1 MENESI
7 DNRLR
12 CLRCGNKWVAQVADP
27 KYCPKCKSPYWN
39 TEPGARRHSQQSAQK
54 KFLYTFGVA
63 SKKLAIV
70 ISRSKADHINV
81 DCCVGTYVKSI
92 ELSEDDF
99 MDIINGTIVSDK
111 IFQHP
116 IGKFLNADHGDGNPT
131 YGAIEVIDLFYNLGK
146 AIQEQNPKGIG
157 DIMQHLVV
165 VKKYPTAMD
174 VEFDNGTVFRLR
186 KEDFKMPKNFQIWA
200 MMNMHWITNFT
211 ELEWQQIVTQFAS
224 KNNSTTQHVDPLA
237 PPVID
242 RLIGM
247 IQESTPFNDFCPK
260 VARLVI
266 EGGSLGLFVLKDHKL
281 YFTPSVLQQI
291 KREQRITM
299 REIRQI
305 LGQYLNG
312 VNPEQI
318 KIPVEGKP
326 NKYKTYE
333 FWSVNFPLLK
343 EIRPT
348 LGDID
353 TIKCEDVVE

>member
-1 MENESI
+1 MWIGQI
-7 DNRLR
+7 D
-12 CLRCGNKWVAQVADP
+12 DP

-39 TEPGARRHSQQSAQK
+39 TEASARRHSQNKFQYIFGSAP
-54 KFLYTFGVA
+54 
-63 SKKLAIV
+63 KKLAIT
-70 ISRSKADHINV
+70 ITKNKEDHINAK
-81 DCCVGTYVKSI
+81 CCVGTYAKSI

-99 MDIINGTIVSDK
+99 MDIINGTVVSDRV
-111 IFQHP
+111 FQHP
-116 IGKFLNADHGDGNPT
+116 IGKFLNADHGEGNPT
-131 YGAIEVIDLFYNLGK
+131 YGAIEVIDLFYDLGK
-146 AIQEQNPKGIG
+146 TIQEQNPKGIE

-174 VEFDNGTVFRLR
+174 VEFDNGAVFRLR
-186 KEDFKMPKNFQIWA
+186 KEDFKSPKNFQIWA
-200 MMNMHWITNFT
+200 MLTMQWITDFS
-211 ELEWQQIVTQFAS
+211 EHEWQQIVTQFAADR
-224 KNNSTTQHVDPLA
+224 NSTTQHVDPLA
-237 PPVID
+237 PPVVD

-247 IQESTPFNDFCPK
+247 IQESTPYNDFCPK

-281 YFTPSVLQQI
+281 YFTPAVLQQI

-318 KIPVEGKP
+318 RIPVEGKP

-333 FWSVNFPLLK
+333 FWSINFPLLQ

-353 TIKCEDVVE
+353 TIKCEDEVE